1 MGEVVDQNWP
11 TSLDIL
17 PERVLT
23 GALEADLE
31 TVIVIGMTKDG
42 ALYTGTSQASLA
54 ENVLLLEVAKHQMIV
69 DSMTLED

>member
-31 TVIVIGMTKDG
+31 TVVLVGMTKDG
-42 ALYTGTSQASLA
+42 ALYMGTSQASIA
-54 ENVLLLEVAKHQMIV
+54 ENVLLLEVAKHQLII
-69 DSMTLED
+69 DSMTQED